1 MQPPPLPPF
10 PACPGKL
17 IQDPLTG
24 ESQGKHCSLQPI
36 LHTQKNV
43 IFILLNF
50 LYFEGLFATE
60 PLELTVKSPQTILL
74 QSELS
79 TWKPPEGKKAISG
92 RFSRQAEPG

>member
-1 MQPPPLPPF
+1 MQPPLPPF
-10 PACPGKL
+10 PASPGKL

-36 LHTQKNV
+36 LHTQKND
-43 IFILLNF
+43 IFILFNF

-74 QSELS
+74 Q
-79 TWKPPEGKKAISG
+79 PPEGKKAISG